1 MAEEGILF
9 AGVDNVIAALDAGQE
24 GVEYD
29 PMNTTLHALGVG
41 GALGAV
47 RFIPGGIEGGASG
60 LSAFMRGKNPF
71 ERIGALF
78 RGTYANNYN
87 VASAAGQNSIGKIFS
102 YLALSSSRIGGKQ
115 GKAAPLYMEN
125 YITKDLQGLLKQLTR
140 AEDDKVVSV
149 KN

>member
-87 VASAAGQNSIGKIFS
+87 VASAKLVKI
-102 YLALSSSRIGGKQ
+102 
-115 GKAAPLYMEN
+115 
-125 YITKDLQGLLKQLTR
+125 LL
-140 AEDDKVVSV
+140 V
-149 KN
+149 KYFLI